1 MLEEMGLETAI
12 SWYVDGFTK
21 RSGVQ
26 TKFEMPEA
34 VGRVQREAE
43 LAIFRIL
50 QESLTNIHRHSES
63 PSAEVRLLKKDGEL
77 LIEIKDQGKG
87 LPSPVLEAVRDS
99 CETTGVGL
107 RGMTERMRQLGG
119 KLEVVSSSSGTTVRA
134 RLACP

>member
-1 MLEEMGLETAI
+1 
-12 SWYVDGFTK
+12 
-21 RSGVQ
+21 
-26 TKFEMPEA
+26 MPQP

-63 PSAEVRLLKKDGEL
+63 PIAEVRLFKKDGEV
-77 LIEIKDQGKG
+77 LIEITDQGKG
-87 LPSPVLEAVRDS
+87 IPSPVLESVQDS

-119 KLEVVSSSSGTTVRA
+119 KLEVVSSNSGTTVRA
-134 RLACP
+134 RLACL